1 MLGVDW
7 DKDGKEKLA
16 DDTLTMLMI
25 DDGMGDVVFA
35 ANEAKGTESKSTGS
49 EGHEPESLVAKST
62 GSEGPEPES
71 LVAKSIGSNMAGSK
85 GADVIIPVIIKA
97 VALVAAILIIKE
109 IFF

>member
-7 DKDGKEKLA
+7 DKDGKENLA

-49 EGHEPESLVAKST
+49 EG
-62 GSEGPEPES
+62 PEPES
-71 LVAKSIGSNMAGSK
+71 LVAKSIGSNIAGSK